1 MTFCDALVTLA
12 PGVRRQQLAHRDDLS
27 RHGTAGCRFA
37 RCFVVASSLLRRHR
51 FCELI
56 AVDVEKFRNL
66 MIAQAS
72 GPRGASGASGAS
84 GALKHQIESSHDSH
98 DSHGQ
103 VATEVMMEVVE
114 SRGKSWKVVESRG
127 KWWKV
132 VESGGKWWK
141 VVKSSDIETLKQ
153 YAAVCKN
160 YAQMEVMDPSH
171 CDSTASYSII
181 QHHTASY
188 SIIQHHTASKI
199 TKARDF
205 RYVGDLLLHRQ

>member
-37 RCFVVASSLLRRHR
+37 RCFVVASSLLPRHR

-56 AVDVEKFRNL
+56 AVDVEKFRSL

-72 GPRGASGASGAS
+72 GPRGAAGAS
-84 GALKHQIESSHDSH
+84 GALKHQIESSHGSHGSHGSH

-114 SRGKSWKVVESRG
+114 SRGKS
-127 KWWKV
+127 
-132 VESGGKWWK
+132 
-141 VVKSSDIETLKQ
+141 
-153 YAAVCKN
+153 
-160 YAQMEVMDPSH
+160 
-171 CDSTASYSII
+171 
-181 QHHTASY
+181 
-188 SIIQHHTASKI
+188 
-199 TKARDF
+199 
-205 RYVGDLLLHRQ
+205 